1 MKQAGHFDAIRSE
14 RSTPDAPATP
24 RTSAAHPLQIA
35 SINPGEWSGKLGVT
49 ICPGKQG
56 DSVFGAPWGR
66 DLKQDLDV
74 IRDWGAAM
82 IITLVE
88 AHELKMLGVPDLGP
102 QVRERGIEWRHL
114 PIADM
119 QAPGSTFNAAWPSVS
134 LEIQDLLRHGQRVLV
149 HCRGGLG
156 RAGTVA
162 ACVLID
168 CGVAPGA
175 AIAQVCVAR
184 TGAIETSSQERYVL
198 GYRAPQP

>member
-102 QVRERGIEWRHL
+102 QVR
-114 PIADM
+114 
-119 QAPGSTFNAAWPSVS
+119 
-134 LEIQDLLRHGQRVLV
+134 
-149 HCRGGLG
+149 
-156 RAGTVA
+156 
-162 ACVLID
+162 
-168 CGVAPGA
+168 
-175 AIAQVCVAR
+175 
-184 TGAIETSSQERYVL
+184 
-198 GYRAPQP
+198 